1 MPLLATAEEIILAE
15 INLENSLALKVADI
29 VFGTPAIPTSA
40 EDVAKAN
47 GHNAMVRVQALPTA
61 DAIGYTTVFY
71 DRVDFAEVFTD
82 LDGIQ
87 PLRIPARLDSVF
99 VVHDIVPL
107 INQYYGLSL
116 KTSDIVAADINR
128 TDWTVPLKATET
140 SLGWV
145 GECPV
150 QLLPG
155 DALLPSN
162 FEPTTVTPYE
172 YPYFNTKV
180 GQGAIYSYPWRF
192 DNFAAELQAAGTS
205 ITTTRLAAI
214 LKTVTGD
221 AWTVYRSPIDFN
233 LKEATVSYNGKNSSA
248 YPTNPAVD
256 NVLIIDLS
264 LYCLNLGGKLYLHY
278 NDPD

>member
-15 INLENSLALKVADI
+15 INLENSLALKAPDV
-29 VFGTPAIPTSA
+29 VFGVPAIPTSA

-61 DAIGYTTVFY
+61 SAIGYTTVFY
-71 DRVDFAEVFTD
+71 DRVDFNDVFTG

-116 KTSDIVAADINR
+116 RTSDIVAANIDR
-128 TDWTVPLKATET
+128 TEWTVPLKATDT
-140 SLGWV
+140 SLGWI
-145 GECPV
+145 GEIVV

-155 DALLPSN
+155 DALLASN
-162 FEPTTVTPYE
+162 FEPTTVSPYA

-180 GQGAIYSYPWRF
+180 GQAAVYSFPWRF
-192 DNFAAELQAAGTS
+192 DNFAAEFKAAGTT
-205 ITTTRLAAI
+205 ITTARLAAI

-221 AWTVYRSPIDFN
+221 AWTTYRSPIDFN
-233 LKEATVSYNGKNSSA
+233 LKEAIVSYNGKNSA
-248 YPTNPAVD
+248 AFPTNPSVD